1 MGLETQEHFT
11 DNRTTRHKGLLGWWY
26 NLTAPAE
33 PTINASIE
41 ERESSR
47 RAKLASTIMLIL
59 YILTVPAVVASFL
72 GKNYQMI
79 PLLAGMFFA
88 TIIATCCNR
97 RGLVN
102 LTGLIIVV
110 AYSAGMMTN
119 IATAAG
125 GLSLEL
131 APWFTLLIIPEILVA
146 ALLSPGMAFAFA
158 PIYIAFSVLAFLFM
172 PRAAG
177 AETNLNIIFSNAVL
191 LPGILQCTVA
201 GISFLWASN
210 LERALRERDRAE
222 EVVRLERDLAE
233 KSEQMI
239 QQKEQLEHSI
249 DVIVQTQA
257 TVANGNLNARV
268 PLTAD
273 NVLWSVA
280 GTLNNLIARL
290 QRARATE
297 AELEQARTSAAHLAA
312 IIRTRKHGQPTPNYV
327 YKGTMIDTIAM
338 EIFPPQETQKT
349 YRDQAFYTRDTPPP
363 QEAFS
368 TIWKWKT
375 SEV

>member
-1 MGLETQEHFT
+1 MGLGIQEHFT
-11 DNRTTRHKGLLGWWY
+11 ENNVIQHKGLLGWWY
-26 NLTAPAE
+26 NLTVPTE

-59 YILTVPAVVASFL
+59 YILTIPAVVASFL
-72 GKNYQMI
+72 GKNYQMV
-79 PLLAGMFFA
+79 PLLTGMFLA
-88 TIIATCCNR
+88 TIIATWCNR
-97 RGLVN
+97 HGKVN
-102 LTGLIIVV
+102 LTGLIMVV

-119 IATAAG
+119 IAAAPG

-131 APWFTLLIIPEILVA
+131 APWFTLLIIPELLVA

-177 AETNLNIIFSNAVL
+177 TETSLNIIFSNAVL
-191 LPGILQCTVA
+191 LPSILQCTVA

-210 LERALRERDRAE
+210 LERALSERDRAE
-222 EVVRLERDLAE
+222 EVIRLERDLAE
-233 KSEQMI
+233 KSAQMV

-249 DVIVQTQA
+249 EVIVQTQA

-297 AELEQARTSAAHLAA
+297 IELERTRTSAAHLAA
-312 IIRTRKHGQPTPNYV
+312 IIRTRKHGQPTPNYI
-327 YKGTMIDTIAM
+327 YNGTMIDTIAL
-338 EIFPPQETQKT
+338 EIFPPQETPET
-349 YRDQAFYTRDTPPP
+349 YRDQAFYTRDTPPS
-363 QEAFS
+363 QEAVS
-368 TIWKWKT
+368 NIWKWKT
-375 SEV
+375 SEI

>member
-11 DNRTTRHKGLLGWWY
+11 EHRTARHKGPLGWWY
-26 NLTAPAE
+26 NLTVPAE
-33 PTINASIE
+33 PTINDPIE
-41 ERESSR
+41 ERENSR

-59 YILTVPAVVASFL
+59 YILTIPAIAASFL

-79 PLLAGMFFA
+79 PLLAGMFLA
-88 TIIATCCNR
+88 TIIATLYNR
-97 RGLVN
+97 RGKVN
-102 LTGLIIVV
+102 LAGLIMVV

-119 IATAAG
+119 IAAATG

-177 AETNLNIIFSNAVL
+177 TEEHLNIIFSNAVL

-249 DVIVQTQA
+249 DVIIQTQA

-297 AELEQARTSAAHLAA
+297 AELDQTRASAAHLAA
-312 IIRTRKHGQPTPNYV
+312 IIRTRKHGQATPDYIYN
-327 YKGTMIDTIAM
+327 GTMIDTIAM
-338 EIFPPQETQKT
+338 EIFPPQEAQETA
-349 YRDQAFYTRDTPPP
+349 YRDRAFSMRETPPP
-363 QEAFS
+363 HPAANPSKHF
-368 TIWKWKT
+368 
-375 SEV
+375 

>member
-1 MGLETQEHFT
+1 
-11 DNRTTRHKGLLGWWY
+11 
-26 NLTAPAE
+26 
-33 PTINASIE
+33 
-41 ERESSR
+41 
-47 RAKLASTIMLIL
+47 
-59 YILTVPAVVASFL
+59 
-72 GKNYQMI
+72 
-79 PLLAGMFFA
+79 
-88 TIIATCCNR
+88 
-97 RGLVN
+97 
-102 LTGLIIVV
+102 
-110 AYSAGMMTN
+110 
-119 IATAAG
+119 
-125 GLSLEL
+125 
-131 APWFTLLIIPEILVA
+131 
-146 ALLSPGMAFAFA
+146 MAFAFA

-177 AETNLNIIFSNAVL
+177 TEAHLNIIFSNAVL

-249 DVIVQTQA
+249 DVIIQTQA

-297 AELEQARTSAAHLAA
+297 AELEQTRISAAHLAA
-312 IIRTRKHGQPTPNYV
+312 IIRTRKHGQATPDYIYN
-327 YKGTMIDTIAM
+327 GTMIDTIAM
-338 EIFPPQETQKT
+338 EIFPPQEAQEAA
-349 YRDQAFYTRDTPPP
+349 YRDRAFSTRETPPP
-363 QEAFS
+363 HPAANPAKHF
-368 TIWKWKT
+368 
-375 SEV
+375 